1 MQPTDRARSK
11 SFVPPAFSSKQPS
24 LDKHRVAVLPL
35 QNISPDPK
43 DEYFADGMTEEL
55 ISTMSKIGGL
65 KVIARTSVMGYKGG
79 EKKIDQIARELN
91 VGTILEGSVRKA
103 GDKLRI
109 TVQLID
115 SESSDHLWSE
125 SYDREMKDVFAI
137 QSDVSQTVAEALKV
151 KLLPMEKQRV
161 EKEPTKNAE
170 AYELYL
176 KGLQT
181 APWIVGAYEREN
193 IERSR
198 EYFERAVELDPNF
211 ALAYA
216 GLEVCYMEAFMYK
229 PFDERAP
236 KAEAAARKALELD
249 DNLAESHLAF
259 ADTKWHRYD
268 FDGYEKEIKRAIEL
282 KPNYATAHLYLG
294 IHRMMFGRFDEAQIE
309 MRKARELDPLSSLIR
324 SWMRSLLFRTR
335 QYDRAVK
342 EIAEEMKL
350 HDRPGLHN
358 WLAYIYLVKGDY
370 EKALIE
376 SEKAVAVV
384 GFEERPFFI
393 STLAC
398 IYAKANRKEEV
409 TRILEE
415 LEAVS
420 KQRYLPPDGIFA
432 PIYYCLGD
440 YDETFRVWEKAYDD
454 HSELLPFSLID
465 PFYDELRSDPRFIA
479 LLKKVGLEK

>member
-1 MQPTDRARSK
+1 M
-11 SFVPPAFSSKQPS
+11 
-24 LDKHRVAVLPL
+24 
-35 QNISPDPK
+35 
-43 DEYFADGMTEEL
+43 
-55 ISTMSKIGGL
+55 GGL
-65 KVIARTSVMGYKGG
+65 TVIARTSVMGYKGG

-151 KLLPMEKQRV
+151 KLLPIEKQRV

-294 IHRMMFGRFDEAQIE
+294 IHRMMLGRFDEAQIE
-309 MRKARELDPLSSLIR
+309 MRKARELAPLSSLIR

-398 IYAKANRKEEV
+398 IYAKANRKEEA
-409 TRILEE
+409 TRILKE

-420 KQRYLPPDGIFA
+420 KQRYLPPDDIFA

-440 YDETFRVWEKAYDD
+440 YDETFRIWEKAYHDD
-454 HSELLPFSLID
+454 HSEFLPFSLTD
-465 PFYDELRSDPRFIA
+465 PFYDELRSSPRFIA
-479 LLKKVGLEK
+479 LLKILGLEK